1 MTVRILDDAI
11 IDYTLEYF
19 RVHLFS
25 SEYRISQTPYATVYI
40 QDNDG
45 MQNLY
50 CCGISSLHDLD
61 KYKMAVLTQFAD
73 SSCDHVFS

>member
-25 SEYRISQTPYATVYI
+25 SEYQISQTPYATVYI

-50 CCGISSLHDLD
+50 YCGISSLYDLD
-61 KYKMAVLTQFAD
+61 KYRWL
-73 SSCDHVFS
+73 C